1 MYNKDNW
8 YKQNILPPERVTA
21 KKAASMML
29 DFRFLPETESIP
41 EAQKIVWE
49 RNQRWLHKFLEDKK
63 IFKQG
68 SDEEY
73 VDCLRMIAK

>member
-1 MYNKDNW
+1 MQKQLLFFYAQRAERKEYMYNKDNW

-41 EAQKIVWE
+41 
-49 RNQRWLHKFLEDKK
+49 
-63 IFKQG
+63 
-68 SDEEY
+68 
-73 VDCLRMIAK
+73 